1 MAVCTAMRS
10 FAVLFCLFILP
21 AIAADA
27 PPEFDASLLKE
38 GRFIYRTTLGGEPL
52 GEMALEIRRAGS
64 HYRITM
70 SAPEIAQSWEAV
82 VDRAFAPRS
91 ARLGM
96 RTRSGPYEMKLQY
109 ANGAVNGE
117 ERRGDSI
124 APVKATL
131 EGLVLDQRVDWAAVM
146 ALKSPPQG
154 SFELQVFDPSTGS
167 SRMLGRIGGG
177 QPLSGAWGEAPA
189 LRLDYSIYKVD
200 HVEEYTVY
208 ATRDTPR
215 YMLREDMPNGLVA
228 ELVRME
234 P

>member
-1 MAVCTAMRS
+1 
-10 FAVLFCLFILP
+10 
-21 AIAADA
+21 
-27 PPEFDASLLKE
+27 
-38 GRFIYRTTLGGEPL
+38 
-52 GEMALEIRRAGS
+52 
-64 HYRITM
+64 
-70 SAPEIAQSWEAV
+70 
-82 VDRAFAPRS
+82 
-91 ARLGM
+91 M

-146 ALKSPPQG
+146 ALKSGSQG
-154 SFELQVFDPSTGS
+154 SIELRVFDPSTGS
-167 SRMLGRIGGG
+167 SRMLGRIGDV
-177 QPLSGAWGEAPA
+177 QPLRGAWGEAPA
-189 LRLDYSIYKVD
+189 LRLDYSIHKVD